1 VTGPGLSTARKMA
14 VARGLFLCVQGLRR
28 LAGRTTTEV
37 SCRRRGAHWSLDIRE
52 GVQLALYLGV
62 YERATSRR
70 LLEFARPGSIVL
82 DVGANIGAHTLPLA
96 RAVGSQGRVVA
107 VEPTDS
113 AFARLVRNRSLNPD
127 LEPRIVTVQSAL
139 GPPGAAAADGYYS
152 SWPLQPV
159 ASRHPILRGTRHAA
173 TGAKAVTL
181 DDLVASLNLPRVDLV
196 KIDVD
201 GGELE
206 VLAGAGGVIARDSPT
221 VVFEACPYLLAER
234 GRTLD
239 ELLAYFLS
247 RDYELLDEA
256 SLRPVGDD
264 LSKIAAAIPEGGS
277 QNLVARRAAP
287 RP

>member
-1 VTGPGLSTARKMA
+1 MA
-14 VARGLFLCVQGLRR
+14 VARGLFLCVQGMRR
-28 LAGRTTTEV
+28 LVGRKATEV
-37 SCRRRGAHWSLDIRE
+37 SCRRRGARWSLDIRE
-52 GVQLALYLGV
+52 GVQLALYLGL

-96 RAVGSQGRVVA
+96 RAVGSAGRVVA
-107 VEPTDS
+107 VEPTDD
-113 AFARLVRNRSLNPD
+113 AFERLVRNRSLNPD

-139 GPPGAAAADGYYS
+139 GAPGAAAAEGYYS
-152 SWPLQPV
+152 SWPLEPV
-159 ASRHPILRGTRHAA
+159 ASRHPILRGTRHPA

-201 GGELE
+201 GGELD
-206 VLAGAGGVIARDSPT
+206 VLAGATGVMARDSPT

-239 ELLAYFLS
+239 ELLDVL
-247 RDYELLDEA
+247 
-256 SLRPVGDD
+256 PV
-264 LSKIAAAIPEGGS
+264 A
-277 QNLVARRAAP
+277 
-287 RP
+287 